1 MQLFLLPFISALIP
15 PTLPHPHQSGA
26 ILRCSLKKYNSQICK
41 LYLNGLA
48 HSKQAE
54 TNVDNLERTK
64 RQARRLDRRS
74 SRRGGKKKQTNKRK
88 KLDCK
93 KMARKQGKL
102 KRGSSKS
109 RKRKRSSSGMRLRNK
124 RSEGQNKRG
133 KHPED
138 YGFHELK
145 PTGNQKR
152 NISTI
157 DAMVGNKKQLK
168 RTAKIVGG
176 KKTELH
182 RYPWQVSSHHSSV
195 QTGAKIFVFQVAIIQ
210 LEDDPDVKCELPNR
224 EECLFYNVI
233 CGGSL
238 ISAEWVLSAAHCFPL
253 KVGAWHWI
261 PIPLR

>member
-54 TNVDNLERTK
+54 TNVDNLKRTK

-74 SRRGGKKKQTNKRK
+74 SRKGGKKKQKNKRK

-109 RKRKRSSSGMRLRNK
+109 RKRKRSSSGIRLRNK

-195 QTGAKIFVFQVAIIQ
+195 QVGAKIVVFS
-210 LEDDPDVKCELPNR
+210 
-224 EECLFYNVI
+224 
-233 CGGSL
+233 GGDN
-238 ISAEWVLSAAHCFPL
+238 PT
-253 KVGAWHWI
+253 GG
-261 PIPLR
+261 